1 MQYLFCPL
9 AFAWLGFCGFLN
21 STNDSASCFTSSAFF
36 CPLPHQLPTP
46 FALVG
51 VREKKLGFSLEN
63 LQQAVKRQSSGR
75 DAYMSIAPKIIIHH
89 TLVAFFF
96 PFDAF
101 AIAPLLAD

>member
-1 MQYLFCPL
+1 MFYF
-9 AFAWLGFCGFLN
+9 FSFFL
-21 STNDSASCFTSSAFF
+21 SS
-36 CPLPHQLPTP
+36 PPSTP

-96 PFDAF
+96 FPFDAF

>member
-1 MQYLFCPL
+1 MFYF
-9 AFAWLGFCGFLN
+9 FSFFL
-21 STNDSASCFTSSAFF
+21 SS
-36 CPLPHQLPTP
+36 PPSTP

-96 PFDAF
+96 S
-101 AIAPLLAD
+101 L